1 MPNTAPIGPDA
12 EPNQADGA
20 IADADST
27 SEKPLGDWEEQGQ
40 SQEVETTSPTPGPVL
55 ARFWRQLQ
63 ERWQVFLTDQV
74 TPVRLASHL
83 ALLMVAILVLVL
95 SQVDLPRWEVVR
107 VQPAQAE
114 DVASPTVSDFRQ
126 QAVGGSPLQET
137 GVLLRA
143 PVPFTEIPD
152 RPRLEVITYT
162 VQIEDTV
169 LGIAEQF
176 GLNPNT
182 IVWANLDDLSK
193 PFVMAVGQVLLIP
206 PVDGVL
212 HTVEEGDSIEG
223 IAEAYDASA
232 PEIAAYESNQLAS
245 ADQPLTPGQVIV
257 VPGGSRAPPE
267 PPTPRGPSAPWR
279 AQDFVW
285 PAFGRLT
292 QGFWLPAH
300 PALDIG
306 APRGATVRAADW
318 GTVTGAGWSAV
329 GYGNYIIVSHGDG
342 YVTLYA
348 HLDRI
353 DVSYGEQVARGQQIG
368 TVGSTGRSTGPHLH
382 FEVSFS
388 GRTYNPL
395 LYLP

>member
-1 MPNTAPIGPDA
+1 MPNTAPNGPDV
-12 EPNQADGA
+12 EPDKADNAGTDANSSTGQARGDGEERQQTQET
-20 IADADST
+20 DAA
-27 SEKPLGDWEEQGQ
+27 
-40 SQEVETTSPTPGPVL
+40 SPATPPFL
-55 ARFWRQLQ
+55 DHFWQQLQ
-63 ERWQVFLTDQV
+63 KPWRVFLTDQV
-74 TPVRLASHL
+74 TPIRLASHL
-83 ALLMVAILVLVL
+83 ALLLVAVLVLVL

-107 VQPAQAE
+107 IQPGPADDATGP
-114 DVASPTVSDFRQ
+114 AAIDFRQ

-152 RPRLEVITYT
+152 RPRMEVITYT

-176 GLNPNT
+176 ELNPNT
-182 IVWANLDDLSK
+182 IVWANLDDLTN

-212 HTVEEGDSIEG
+212 HAVEEGDSIES

-232 PEIAAYESNQLAS
+232 AEIVAYESNLLAS
-245 ADQPLTPGQVIV
+245 DDQPLAPGQVVI
-257 VPGGSRAPPE
+257 VPGGSRTPPE
-267 PPTPRGPSAPWR
+267 PPAPRGPSAPWR

-306 APRGATVRAADW
+306 AHRGATARAADW

-329 GYGNYIIVSHGDG
+329 GYGNYVIVSHGDG

-382 FEVSFS
+382 FEVSFN
-388 GRTYNPL
+388 GRSYNPL